1 MIIKL
6 LQNAQT
12 ESMGTDVRMNADTVS
27 MEYNAIM
34 KKERVYMDVIQDSNK
49 KTVKNVSTI
58 YIKTKCLY
66 FVIKYTF

>member
-1 MIIKL
+1 
-6 LQNAQT
+6 
-12 ESMGTDVRMNADTVS
+12 MGTDVRMNADVVS

-49 KTVKNVSTI
+49 KTVKKVSTI
-58 YIKTKCLY
+58 YIKIKCLY